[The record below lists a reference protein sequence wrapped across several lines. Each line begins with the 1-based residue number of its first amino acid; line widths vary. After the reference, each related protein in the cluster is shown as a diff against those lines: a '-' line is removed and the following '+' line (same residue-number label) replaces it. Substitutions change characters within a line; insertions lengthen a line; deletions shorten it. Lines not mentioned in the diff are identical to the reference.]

1 MVLGYVFIAGFLL
14 FEAVLRRGESA
25 KSLDRGGSDRGSTV
39 AVGVSYGTAVL
50 LPLVLNLV
58 HVGRMQTP
66 VLSWLGL
73 AAMVSGLALR
83 AWSMRALGTFYSRT
97 LRIVGS
103 QEIIDRGPYRLI
115 RHPGYLGSILLWVG
129 SGLAFSNWT
138 SLHCRRRPDVGSL
151 HLQDQRGGGNAR
163 RRVRRALYP
172 VQEAHLE
179 ASPPSLLSRTAQR

>member
-1 MVLGYVFIAGFLL
+1 MMIQMVLGYVFIAGFLL

-25 KSLDRGGSDRGSTV
+25 KSLDRGGSDRGSTA

-138 SLHCRRRPDVGSL
+138 SLIVVAVLMLGVYISRI
-151 HLQDQRGGGNAR
+151 NAEEEMLVAAFGER
-163 RRVRRALYP
+163 YIQYRKRTWRLLPLLY
-172 VQEAHLE
+172 
-179 ASPPSLLSRTAQR
+179 